1 MAGRER
7 LVILYIGDRQMVVAR
22 FSESGQFIPVERKDR
37 LPVIPKNLQGDL
49 RNVSAR
55 VAFELSQMKPDV
67 YGEIDTS
74 DHNLIAEGEWFDSLT
89 KLLKA
94 KGIGKKN
101 LPEIIARGFGAA
113 NLDRNSKKQLLEDIA
128 SVLDRLVETSS
139 KL

>member
-1 MAGRER
+1 M
-7 LVILYIGDRQMVVAR
+7 
-22 FSESGQFIPVERKDR
+22 
-37 LPVIPKNLQGDL
+37 QGDL

-67 YGEIDTS
+67 YSEIDTG
-74 DHNLIAEGEWFDSLT
+74 DPDLIAEGGWFDSLN

-101 LPEIIARGFGAA
+101 LPELIGRSFSSA
-113 NLDRNSKKQLLEDIA
+113 NLDRNSKKQLLEDVA